1 MKSEARSPKPERS
14 PKAEGRSSDFGL
26 GSSFGLRA
34 SSFGLVL
41 ALLLLAIALSLV
53 TSLEPWF
60 QSWAG
65 SRTGSANLLSVAL
78 GDSRRLFAKHFYVKA
93 DAYFHS
99 GYYPSIFDN
108 RPTEDKLHMAASAGA
123 GNAQHDDLPD
133 PGKPRDWID
142 RFSRHFYPSVHTHLG
157 EAKCCSHDHHEDNHV
172 HDPECNHG
180 EDDHNDHSAGAGPK
194 REERELLPWLKLA
207 ATLDPD
213 RPETYVTASFW
224 LRSQLGKVAEAE
236 QFLRE
241 GLQHIPGEPEL
252 LFELGR
258 IYRENHKDSARA
270 RTILQGALQQWRK
283 TRTLETPEDRLL
295 YAQILVNLAQVETE
309 QKNLAK
315 AIEHLQ
321 ALLAVTPN
329 KDSIEKWIAELSQ
342 KVPSP
347 RAQ

>member
-1 MKSEARSPKPERS
+1 MR
-14 PKAEGRSSDFGL
+14 GRNS
-26 GSSFGLRA
+26 
-34 SSFGLVL
+34 VL
-41 ALLLLAIALSLV
+41 FAFLLMTLALSLV
-53 TSLEPWF
+53 TWLEPWF

-65 SRTGSANLLSVAL
+65 SRTDSANLLSVAL

-108 RPTEDKLHMAASAGA
+108 RPDDDKLHIAASAGA
-123 GNAQHDDLPD
+123 GHEQHEDLPD
-133 PGKPRDWID
+133 PGQPRDWID

-157 EAKCCSHDHHEDNHV
+157 QARCCNHDHHADGHEHGPD
-172 HDPECNHG
+172 CKHG
-180 EDDHNDHSAGAGPK
+180 EVDHDDHTDTAGK

-258 IYRENHKDSARA
+258 IYRENHKDNARA
-270 RTILQGALQQWRK
+270 RTIWQAALNQWRK
-283 TRTLETPEDRLL
+283 SRNFDTAEDRLL
-295 YAQILVNLAQVETE
+295 YAQILVNLAQIEGE
-309 QKNLAK
+309 QKDFPK

-329 KDSIEKWIAELSQ
+329 KDSIQKWITELSQ
-342 KVPSP
+342 EVSP
-347 RAQ
+347 IAPK

>member
-1 MKSEARSPKPERS
+1 M
-14 PKAEGRSSDFGL
+14 GRRWPVF
-26 GSSFGLRA
+26 
-34 SSFGLVL
+34 V
-41 ALLLLAIALSLV
+41 LLLASALCLV
-53 TSLEPWF
+53 TWLEPWF

-65 SRTGSANLLSVAL
+65 SRTDTANVLSVAL

-108 RPTEDKLHMAASAGA
+108 RPEDDKLHMAASAGSGHA
-123 GNAQHDDLPD
+123 AHEDLPD

-157 EAKCCSHDHHEDNHV
+157 EGKCCNHDHHAEDHA
-172 HDPECNHG
+172 HGPECKHDHDGHNPGG
-180 EDDHNDHSAGAGPK
+180 ETSGK
-194 REERELLPWLKLA
+194 REQRELLPWLKLA
-207 ATLDPD
+207 ATLDPE

-258 IYRENHKDSARA
+258 IYRENHKDDNRA
-270 RTILQGALQQWRK
+270 RGIWQAALSQWRK
-283 TRTLETPEDRLL
+283 TRSFDTAEDRLL
-295 YAQILVNLAQVETE
+295 YAQILVNLAQVEEE
-309 QKNLAK
+309 QKDFAR
-315 AIEHLQ
+315 AMEHLR
-321 ALLAVTPN
+321 ALLQVTPN
-329 KDSIEKWIAELSQ
+329 RDSIEKWIKDLSA
-342 KVPSP
+342 KSP
-347 RAQ
+347 ATSPQASAPR